1 MHSLCIS
8 LLIAHEVLGKRT
20 GSDLTS
26 ITMTS
31 KSSSLPV
38 VDFSAWSLDIQDD
51 TQADIDDLH
60 QLAGK
65 IHRAFC
71 STGFVYLINHG
82 VKQQQVKML
91 LYDNVTRISGIEFLT
106 DMCI

>member
-1 MHSLCIS
+1 M
-8 LLIAHEVLGKRT
+8 E
-20 GSDLTS
+20 
-26 ITMTS
+26 S
-31 KSSSLPV
+31 KVSSLPV

-71 STGFVYLINHG
+71 SIGFVYLINHG
-82 VKQQQVKML
+82 VRQQEVNLL
-91 LYDNVTRISGIEFLT
+91 LYDNVTRITI
-106 DMCI
+106 M